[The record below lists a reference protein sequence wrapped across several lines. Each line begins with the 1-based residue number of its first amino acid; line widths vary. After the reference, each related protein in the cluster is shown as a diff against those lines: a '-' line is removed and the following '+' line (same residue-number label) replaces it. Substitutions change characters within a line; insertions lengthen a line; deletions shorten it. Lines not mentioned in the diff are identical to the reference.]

1 MLPIRDH
8 NPTHR
13 RPVVVRWL
21 VGINAAVF
29 VLSLFEPALPFHLA
43 LYPRR
48 LMAGQIGPGLLTH
61 MFVHAGFLHLAGNLL
76 FLWIFGDNIEDR
88 LGHFG
93 FLAFYLACGIVAAG
107 AHVAMRPESP
117 VPMVGAS
124 GAIAGVMGAYLL
136 LFPRARV
143 DVIAGLGFI
152 FARLAVPAWFV
163 LIIWAGLQIVMGAFD
178 QGIGGVAH
186 DAHIGG
192 FVAGLMLALPA
203 RLNRPRLRRQQVAG
217 QGRNDLTPTR
227 IPKIPPRQPR

>member
-13 RPVVVRWL
+13 RPVVVQWL
-21 VGINAAVF
+21 VGINVAVF
-29 VLSLFEPALPFHLA
+29 VLGFFEPALPFHLA

-93 FLAFYLACGIVAAG
+93 FLAFYLACGLAAAA
-107 AHVAMRPESP
+107 AHVAMRPQSP

-136 LFPRARV
+136 LFPRMRV
-143 DVIAGLGFI
+143 DVIAGLGF
-152 FARLAVPAWFV
+152 FLARLTVPAWFV
-163 LIIWAGLQIVMGAFD
+163 LIIWAGLQILMGAFD
-178 QGIGGVAH
+178 GAIGGVAH

-192 FVAGLMLALPA
+192 FVAGLVLALPA
-203 RLNRPRLRRQQVAG
+203 RLIRSRQQRRPAAG
-217 QGRNDLTPTR
+217 RDRNDLTPTR
-227 IPKIPPRQPR
+227 IPKIPPRQSR